1 MIQHGMELWRNRT
14 KRKKTMNEDI
24 KKKTEDTETDRC
36 YFLVSEDK
44 EKDEHLGL
52 FKVLVVLNV

>member
-1 MIQHGMELWRNRT
+1 
-14 KRKKTMNEDI
+14 MNEDI